1 MSLEQAIHAR
11 WTSDG
16 TLTALVPVARFVT
29 GKALGGL
36 PLPCATLSRVG
47 QRRTTRTSSRSIAE
61 VQVRFDVFAFELGTL
76 RQVADAVKARF
87 DRATFGGGA
96 TVLGMRRADES
107 QEQADDGT
115 WRLSLAY
122 VAVVESS

>member
-11 WTSDG
+11 WAADG
-16 TLTALVPVARFVT
+16 ALIALVPAARFVT

-36 PLPCATLSRVG
+36 ALPCAVLSRVG
-47 QRRTTRTSSRSIAE
+47 QRRATRTSSRSVAE
-61 VQVRFDVFAFELGTL
+61 VEVRFDVFAAELGTL

-87 DRATFGGGA
+87 DRATFSGGA
-96 TVLGMRRADES
+96 TVLDMRRADES

-115 WRLSLAY
+115 WRLSLTYA
-122 VAVVESS
+122 AVVEST